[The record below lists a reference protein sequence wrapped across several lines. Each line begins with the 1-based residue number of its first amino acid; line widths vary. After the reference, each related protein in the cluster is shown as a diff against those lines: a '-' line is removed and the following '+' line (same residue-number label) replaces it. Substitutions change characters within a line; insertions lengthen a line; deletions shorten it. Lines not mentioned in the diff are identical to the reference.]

1 MKIKWNGHASFTLT
15 SEAGLKIITDPY
27 EPSGFGG
34 QIKYGPITDS
44 ADMVLVSHEH
54 ADHNYVQGLKGSP
67 VVIKK
72 TQEVKGIKFE
82 VIPAFHDQSQGR
94 ERGENRIFLFE
105 LEGIKIAFLGDLGHI
120 LNPEQTKKL
129 SDLDLLLIPVGGT
142 FTVDA
147 KQAGKIVEALKP
159 KLVIPMH
166 YKTAKIGFPI
176 QSVDGFLS
184 LFTKVKRLNS
194 NETAIKKSD
203 LPSSTEVWVLEP
215 AC

>member
-15 SEAGLKIITDPY
+15 SGSGLKIITDPY

-34 QIKYGPITDS
+34 QIKYGPIPDS

-54 ADHNYVQGLKGSP
+54 ADHNYAQGLKGSP
-67 VVIKK
+67 VVIRK

-82 VIPAFHDQSQGR
+82 MIPSFHDQNQGR

-105 LEGIKIAFLGDLGHI
+105 LDGVKIAFLGDLGHS
-120 LNPEQTKKL
+120 LGSEQKKKL
-129 SDLDLLLIPVGGT
+129 SDPDLLLIPVGGT

-147 KQAGKIVEALKP
+147 KQAGKIVEELKP
-159 KLVIPMH
+159 RLVIPMH
-166 YKTAKIGFPI
+166 YKTPKIGFPI
-176 QSVDGFLS
+176 QTVDGFLS
-184 LFTKVKRLNS
+184 LFTKVKRLNA
-194 NETAIKKSD
+194 NEAEIKKSD
-203 LPSSTEVWVLEP
+203 LPLSAEVWVLEP